1 MLKTLE
7 NAFFIAAVALTVGWV
22 YAAVV
27 DPAAAAI
34 EQGFWTAQQLTI
46 VSQ

>member
-1 MLKTLE
+1 MHRTFE
-7 NAFFIAAVALTVGWV
+7 NAFFIAAVALTVGWI

-34 EQGFWTAQQLTI
+34 EQGFWTAQQLTV